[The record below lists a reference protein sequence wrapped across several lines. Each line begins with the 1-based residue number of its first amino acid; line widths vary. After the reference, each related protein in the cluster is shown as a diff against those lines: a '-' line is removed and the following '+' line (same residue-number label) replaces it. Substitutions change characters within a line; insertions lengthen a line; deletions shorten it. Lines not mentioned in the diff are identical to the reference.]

1 MQKIFWVLFLII
13 LPLKVQAGTSEEG
26 EFNEE
31 ETLSQEVASEE
42 TSKKE
47 FGQLV
52 KSTMELMGPSLE
64 LTQNVDSPATTAQE

>member
-26 EFNEE
+26 EFTEE